1 MFNKR
6 PKDLLVLN
14 RPFSIRI
21 YALVRDNYRVLKMTD
36 QAIKLSEHI
45 LDASIRDMVDID
57 GMQFGFV
64 SGRGTTDAIF
74 IARQI
79 QEKYIASKK
88 PLYLAFVD
96 LEKAF
101 DRIPRDV
108 IWWAMRTLGVKE
120 WAVTAVQSM
129 YANARSRV
137 QVNGEYSEE
146 FPVKVG
152 VHQGS
157 VLSPL
162 LFILVL
168 EALSLGTFVQ
178 GLLGNSCTPMTC

>member
-1 MFNKR
+1 
-6 PKDLLVLN
+6 
-14 RPFSIRI
+14 
-21 YALVRDNYRVLKMTD
+21 
-36 QAIKLSEHI
+36 
-45 LDASIRDMVDID
+45 MVDIG

-79 QEKYIASKK
+79 QEKYIARKK

-108 IWWAMRTLGVKE
+108 IWWAMRTLGVEE

-152 VHQGS
+152 VH
-157 VLSPL
+157 
-162 LFILVL
+162 
-168 EALSLGTFVQ
+168 
-178 GLLGNSCTPMTC
+178 